1 MAPLL
6 VPGAVAIAAEFLPVL
21 ATKLGGE
28 RGRVIAGKV
37 VETAARIAGTPK
49 DADIR
54 EIIAA
59 LNTDEGKATELRL
72 RLEELDQEE
81 HQRIIDDRVDA
92 RAYQLAAGSGGRLRG
107 TMMLLGVV
115 AGLVS
120 CIVAVFRSTTDP
132 AALALLTTIAGALLK
147 MLSDAFAF
155 EFGSSAGSKEKDAQI
170 EKFQKVLI
178 DKAQA
183 RGGYDGDAPRA
194 AALAMPQDWAA
205 AAPPKAEVPVKEGE
219 TEVCITITTR
229 DFVAELVTLSA

>member
-1 MAPLL
+1 MVPLL
-6 VPGAVAIAAEFLPVL
+6 IPGAVAIAAQFLPVL

-28 RGRVIAGKV
+28 RGRVIASKV
-37 VETAARIAGTPK
+37 IETAATIAGTPK
-49 DADIR
+49 GADVR

-59 LNTDEGKATELRL
+59 LQTDEGKATELRL

-81 HQRIIDDRVDA
+81 HQRIVDDRANA
-92 RAYQLAAGSGGRLRG
+92 RAYQAAVGSGARFRG

-115 AGLVS
+115 AGLVA

-170 EKFQKVLI
+170 EKFQKALI

-183 RGGYDGDAPRA
+183 RNDAPRA
-194 AALAMPQDWAA
+194 SVLSTPEQWAA
-205 AAPPKAEVPVKEGE
+205 TNAEPSRTEEPAKDAQSPV
-219 TEVCITITTR
+219 TATSR
-229 DFVAELVTLSA
+229 DFVAELVLLSA

>member
-1 MAPLL
+1 MTPLL

-28 RGRVIAGKV
+28 RGRMIAGKV
-37 VETAARIAGTPK
+37 IETAAKIAGTPK
-49 DADIR
+49 GADIR

-92 RAYQLAAGSGGRLRG
+92 RAYQLATGSGGRFRG

-170 EKFQKVLI
+170 EKFQKALI

-183 RGGYDGDAPRA
+183 RSEAVTDAPRA
-194 AALAMPQDWAA
+194 SILSMPEQWAA
-205 AAPPKAEVPVKEGE
+205 KSTTPEELPKEAEICV
-219 TEVCITITTR
+219 TITTR
-229 DFVAELVTLSA
+229 DFVTELVTLAA